1 MPLKGRRY
9 TQRCHAIG
17 DTPSPGFLQVLILK
31 RVKVFCFDT
40 LLQVLILKGLTLEQI
55 FSATGQTPFRRMA
68 FPGDKEKNASNMLA
82 LRVCR
87 DGRFA
92 AGMQAQC

>member
-1 MPLKGRRY
+1 
-9 TQRCHAIG
+9 
-17 DTPSPGFLQVLILK
+17 VLILK

-55 FSATGQTPFRRMA
+55 FSATGTKQKKRQQHAGVT
-68 FPGDKEKNASNMLA
+68 G
-82 LRVCR
+82 VR
-87 DGRFA
+87 DGSLA